1 MSLRK
6 EKGCNRMVENKLP
19 IKVEEKDEEIVKPK
33 IGKDKRRLLRVR
45 KLQKSKKPDFV
56 RQESWRYKRVKSSW
70 RRPRGRDS
78 KMRKKEGGWL
88 KSVEVGY
95 RSPVKVRGIHPSGF
109 EEILVHT
116 PKDLEKVNSKSV
128 VRIGHTV
135 GLKKRL
141 IIIEKANE
149 LNLHILNPR
158 GVGEDEL
165 KESEENGI

>member
-6 EKGCNRMVENKLP
+6 EKGCEIMVETKLS
-19 IKVEEKDEEIVKPK
+19 IEFKEQEGVIVKPK
-33 IGKDKRRLLRVR
+33 IGLEKRRLLRIR
-45 KLQKSKKPDFV
+45 KLQKSKKPDFI

-78 KMRKKEGGWL
+78 RMRKKDAGWP
-88 KSVEVGY
+88 KSVSIGY
-95 RSPVKVRGIHPSGF
+95 RSPRKVSGLHPSGF
-109 EEILVHT
+109 EEILIYN
-116 PKDLEKVNSKSV
+116 PKDLEKVNSKNV

-141 IIIEKANE
+141 MIIEKASE
-149 LNLHILNPR
+149 LNLRVLNTR

-165 KESEENGI
+165 KESEKNGL

>member
-1 MSLRK
+1 MFLRK
-6 EKGCNRMVENKLP
+6 EKGCDRMVETKLP
-19 IKVEEKDEEIVKPK
+19 IEVEEKEERIVKPK
-33 IGKDKRRLLRVR
+33 IGIEKRRLLRVR

-78 KMRKKEGGWL
+78 RMRKKDAGWP
-88 KSVEVGY
+88 KSVEIGY

-109 EEILVHT
+109 EEILIYN
-116 PKDLEKVNSKSV
+116 PKDLEKVNSMSV

-141 IIIEKANE
+141 MIIEKASE
-149 LNLHILNPR
+149 LNLRVLNTR
-158 GVGEDEL
+158 GVDEDEL
-165 KESEENGI
+165 KESEKNGL

>member
-6 EKGCNRMVENKLP
+6 EKGCDRMVETKLP
-19 IKVEEKDEEIVKPK
+19 IKLEEKEGVIVKPK
-33 IGKDKRRLLRVR
+33 IGVEKRRLLRVR
-45 KLQKSKKPDFV
+45 KLQKTKKPDFV

-78 KMRKKEGGWL
+78 RMRKKDAGWP
-88 KSVEVGY
+88 KSVSIGY

-109 EEILVHT
+109 EEILIHNT
-116 PKDLEKVNSKSV
+116 KDLEKVNSKNV

-141 IIIEKANE
+141 MIIEKANE
-149 LNLHILNPR
+149 LNLRVLNTR
-158 GVGEDEL
+158 GVDEDEL
-165 KESEENGI
+165 KESEKNGI

>member
-1 MSLRK
+1 
-6 EKGCNRMVENKLP
+6 MVESKLP
-19 IKVEEKDEEIVKPK
+19 IEVKEKEEGITKPK
-33 IGKDKRRLLRVR
+33 IGAEKKRLLRVR

-56 RQESWRYKRVKSSW
+56 RQESWRYQRVKSSW

-78 KMRKKEGGWL
+78 RMRKKDGAWP
-88 KSVEVGY
+88 KSVEIGY

-109 EEILVHT
+109 EEILIHN

-149 LNLHILNPR
+149 LNLHVLNPR